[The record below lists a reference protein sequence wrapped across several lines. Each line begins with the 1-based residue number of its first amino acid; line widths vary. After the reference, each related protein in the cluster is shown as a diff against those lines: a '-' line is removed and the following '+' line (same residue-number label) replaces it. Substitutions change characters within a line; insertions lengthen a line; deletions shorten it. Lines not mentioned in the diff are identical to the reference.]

1 MLKKKSLRFRI
12 NMWYTLLICFLSVLL
27 IVLISFMGKNAQHVK
42 AQENLIRN
50 VERNI
55 DEIEVE
61 NGLLDIESDFAYYND
76 GVNVIVY
83 SADGRII
90 SGSYPEGVV
99 IDEELKSSGIKS
111 TYSGNKKWFIY
122 DTLIEFSKYEYKING
137 ETGEVFSSEC
147 EAIDSFTP
155 YEGELDDFAKD
166 CTITYRQAY
175 EIALKDSGVT
185 LESATLIM
193 AKEYEYYDVPM
204 YELEFYSTQKAYD
217 DIWIRGIMKSD
228 SEDDIWNTITIVAL
242 LILPMF
248 IALGAV
254 FGDRITKKA
263 LESLKQ
269 LNETVETT
277 QSGDDLTRQID
288 TAYGDPDINALAENF
303 NKMFSRLASSFK
315 AQKHFTS
322 DASHELRTPVA
333 VVLAESEYQLSE
345 EGLSDDV
352 RESFETIY
360 KQATSMQRLIS
371 QLLNFTKIEQGS
383 VEIDMCEENLS
394 VLVESVCEDIG
405 RVQEKGIE
413 IKTDI
418 TPDITMNMDV
428 CLIARLCEN
437 LISNAVRYGK
447 DGGYVKV
454 SLKKEE
460 EKIILK
466 VEDNGI
472 GISKENLDKIW
483 LRFFRADKARSRED
497 GCSGLGLPMVKQ
509 IAHLHSGEVFA
520 ESEEGVGSIFT
531 VIFNINSG
539 KI

>member
-42 AQENLIRN
+42 TQENLIRN

-61 NGLLDIESDFAYYND
+61 NGLLDIESDFAFYND

-90 SGSYPEGVV
+90 SGSYPEGVE
-99 IDEELKSSGIKS
+99 IDEKLEGGGIKS
-111 TYSGNKKWFIY
+111 DYFGNNKWFIY

-175 EIALKDSGVT
+175 ELALEHSGVSADT
-185 LESATLIM
+185 ATLIM

-228 SEDDIWNTITIVAL
+228 SEDDIWNTITKLAL
-242 LILPMF
+242 LILPVL
-248 IALGAV
+248 IAMGTI

-263 LESLKQ
+263 LEPLKQ
-269 LNETVETT
+269 LNETATAT
-277 QSGDDLTRQID
+277 QSGDDLTRRID
-288 TAYGDPDINALAENF
+288 TTYGDPDIKSLAENF
-303 NKMFSRLASSFK
+303 NKMFSRLADSFM

-345 EGLSDDV
+345 EGLSDEV
-352 RESFETIY
+352 RESFETIH
-360 KQATSMQRLIS
+360 KQAISMQRLIS

-394 VLVESVCEDIG
+394 LLVESVCEDIG

-418 TPDITMNMDV
+418 APDITMNMDV
-428 CLIARLCEN
+428 CFIARLCEN

-460 EKIILK
+460 EKITLR

-509 IAHLHSGEVFA
+509 IALLHSGEVFA

-531 VIFNINSG
+531 VIFNGNSG